1 MLTVRLV
8 VPVGDWLD
16 GMLTLIAY
24 VVVAL
29 VDGAVNVNVC
39 APQDALAAR
48 AGTDRVAN
56 VVLSRLRVIVVA
68 EEVLKPLL

>member
-24 VVVAL
+24 VVVD
-29 VDGAVNVNVC
+29 VVVGAVNVNVC
-39 APQDALAAR
+39 APQDDPADNEATVRDHTLVSIR
-48 AGTDRVAN
+48 FT
-56 VVLSRLRVIVVA
+56 VIVVA
-68 EEVLKPLL
+68 ADVL